1 MSALPTRLSFLRTI
15 INKIRPLLWKILGV
29 EQPRA
34 LIELLNEYP
43 PQSIDNEQTMAYQLW
58 KILGVEQPRGL
69 VEQLS
74 AFSPQSLVDEQMM
87 VYRDRLALMESHVN
101 WRLYGMPAKIHN
113 VKLEQAALI
122 SASGEVEWALETFRN
137 NSKKPPQPILDN
149 IANVQ
154 SAFIF
159 PGDENVEW
167 DYFQDIFNQ
176 TPNITIIEDTSD
188 LYRTGA
194 HPTIKEQNNVQVLS
208 VTAGDVTARLAD
220 PEFDLVWLSSVLERV
235 TPIQAQILLK
245 HAFNALR
252 PEGVC
257 AGVFEEYTYTN
268 AGLYWMD
275 VRRIRPITSEY
286 INFLAKNAGFQ
297 NIKIKQHSPS
307 STRFTY
313 QLKAT

>member
-1 MSALPTRLSFLRTI
+1 MSVLPTRLSFLRTI

-29 EQPRA
+29 EKP
-34 LIELLNEYP
+34 EN
-43 PQSIDNEQTMAYQLW
+43 
-58 KILGVEQPRGL
+58 L

-208 VTAGDVTARLAD
+208 VTAGDATARLAD
-220 PEFDLVWLSSVLERV
+220 PEFDLAWLSSVLERV

-257 AGVFEEYTYTN
+257 AGVFEEYTYAN

-286 INFLAKNAGFQ
+286 INLLAKNAGFQ
-297 NIKIKQHSPS
+297 NIKIKQNSPS

>member
-1 MSALPTRLSFLRTI
+1 MSVLPTRLSFLRTI
-15 INKIRPLLWKILGV
+15 INKIRSLLWKILGV
-29 EQPRA
+29 EKP
-34 LIELLNEYP
+34 EN
-43 PQSIDNEQTMAYQLW
+43 
-58 KILGVEQPRGL
+58 L

-122 SASGEVEWALETFRN
+122 SASGKVEWALETFRN

-176 TPNITIIEDTSD
+176 TPNITIIEDT
-188 LYRTGA
+188 
-194 HPTIKEQNNVQVLS
+194 
-208 VTAGDVTARLAD
+208 
-220 PEFDLVWLSSVLERV
+220 
-235 TPIQAQILLK
+235 
-245 HAFNALR
+245 AL
-252 PEGVC
+252 
-257 AGVFEEYTYTN
+257 
-268 AGLYWMD
+268 
-275 VRRIRPITSEY
+275 TS
-286 INFLAKNAGFQ
+286 G
-297 NIKIKQHSPS
+297 
-307 STRFTY
+307 TT
-313 QLKAT
+313 

>member
-1 MSALPTRLSFLRTI
+1 MFVLSTRLSFLRPI
-15 INKIRPLLWKILGV
+15 FHKIRSLLWKILGV
-29 EQPRA
+29 ENPENLVDQ
-34 LIELLNEYP
+34 LN
-43 PQSIDNEQTMAYQLW
+43 
-58 KILGVEQPRGL
+58 
-69 VEQLS
+69 
-74 AFSPQSLVDEQMM
+74 AFYPQSLVDEQMM
-87 VYRDRLALMESHVN
+87 VYRDRLALIESHVN

-113 VKLEQAALI
+113 VKLEQASLI

-149 IANVQ
+149 IANIQ

-167 DYFQDIFNQ
+167 DYFQDIFNL

-188 LYRTGA
+188 LYRTKD
-194 HPTIKEQNNVQVLS
+194 HPPIKEQSCVQVLRIS
-208 VTAGDVTARLAD
+208 AAESTARLIKQ
-220 PEFDLVWLSSVLERV
+220 EFDFIWLSSVLERI
-235 TPIQAQILLK
+235 TPLQAQILLK
-245 HAFNALR
+245 HAFHALR

-257 AGVFEEYTYTN
+257 AGVFEEYTNAN

-297 NIKIKQHSPS
+297 NIKINQNSPS

>member
-1 MSALPTRLSFLRTI
+1 MSVLPTRLSFMRPI
-15 INKIRPLLWKILGV
+15 INKIRSLFWKILGV
-29 EQPRA
+29 EKP
-34 LIELLNEYP
+34 EN
-43 PQSIDNEQTMAYQLW
+43 
-58 KILGVEQPRGL
+58 L

-167 DYFQDIFNQ
+167 NYFQDIFNQ

-188 LYRTGA
+188 LYRTKD
-194 HPTIKEQNNVQVLS
+194 HPPIKEQSSVQVLRIS
-208 VTAGDVTARLAD
+208 AAESTARLIKQ
-220 PEFDLVWLSSVLERV
+220 EFDFIWLSSVLERI
-235 TPIQAQILLK
+235 TPLQAQILLK
-245 HAFNALR
+245 HAFHALR
-252 PEGVC
+252 SEGVC
-257 AGVFEEYTYTN
+257 AGVFEEYTNAN

-286 INFLAKNAGFQ
+286 INLLSKNAGFQ
-297 NIKIKQHSPS
+297 NIKINQDSPS

>member
-1 MSALPTRLSFLRTI
+1 
-15 INKIRPLLWKILGV
+15 
-29 EQPRA
+29 
-34 LIELLNEYP
+34 
-43 PQSIDNEQTMAYQLW
+43 
-58 KILGVEQPRGL
+58 
-69 VEQLS
+69 
-74 AFSPQSLVDEQMM
+74 M

-113 VKLEQAALI
+113 IKLEQAALI
-122 SASGEVEWALETFRN
+122 SASGDVEWALKTFRN

-167 DYFQDIFNQ
+167 DYFQDIFNR

-188 LYRTGA
+188 LYRTKD
-194 HPTIKEQNNVQVLS
+194 HPPIKEQSCVQVLRIS
-208 VTAGDVTARLAD
+208 AAESTARLIKQ
-220 PEFDLVWLSSVLERV
+220 EFDFIWLSSVLERI
-235 TPIQAQILLK
+235 TPLQAQILLK
-245 HAFNALR
+245 HAFHALR
-252 PEGVC
+252 SEGVC
-257 AGVFEEYTYTN
+257 AGVFEEYTNAN

-286 INFLAKNAGFQ
+286 INLLSKNAGFQ
-297 NIKIKQHSPS
+297 NIKINQDSPS

>member
-1 MSALPTRLSFLRTI
+1 MFVLSTRLSFLRPI
-15 INKIRPLLWKILGV
+15 IHKIRSLLWKILGV
-29 EQPRA
+29 EKP
-34 LIELLNEYP
+34 EN
-43 PQSIDNEQTMAYQLW
+43 
-58 KILGVEQPRGL
+58 L

-87 VYRDRLALMESHVN
+87 VYRDRLALIESHVN

-113 VKLEQAALI
+113 IKLEQAALI
-122 SASGEVEWALETFRN
+122 SASGDVEWALKTFRN

-149 IANVQ
+149 ISNVQ

-159 PGDENVEW
+159 PGDKNVEW
-167 DYFQDIFNQ
+167 DYFQDIFNR

-188 LYRTGA
+188 LYRTKD
-194 HPTIKEQNNVQVLS
+194 HPPIKEQSCVQVLRIS
-208 VTAGDVTARLAD
+208 AAESTARLIKQ
-220 PEFDLVWLSSVLERV
+220 EFDFILLSSVLERI
-235 TPIQAQILLK
+235 TPLQAQILLK
-245 HAFNALR
+245 HAFHALR
-252 PEGVC
+252 SEGVC
-257 AGVFEEYTYTN
+257 AGVFEEYTNAN

-286 INFLAKNAGFQ
+286 INLLSKNAGFQ
-297 NIKIKQHSPS
+297 NIKINQDSTS